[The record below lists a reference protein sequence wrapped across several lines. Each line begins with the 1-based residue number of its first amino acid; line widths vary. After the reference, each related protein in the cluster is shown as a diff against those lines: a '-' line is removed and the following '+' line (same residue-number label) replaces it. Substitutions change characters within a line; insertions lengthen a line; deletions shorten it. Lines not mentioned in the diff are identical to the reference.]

1 MLPVL
6 IAAACW
12 AAAGYVVGS
21 DALERQKSFH
31 DEVEHAKKFELAQNK
46 KIEDLNKKVNDNF
59 DMLTSLAAHQEECQH
74 ENTAE
79 LQARINRLEAALGLN
94 EATKEELEKLK
105 DELENK
111 NA

>member
-21 DALERQKSFH
+21 DALGRQKSFH
-31 DEVEHAKKFELAQNK
+31 DEVEHAKNFELAQDRKIKDLGK
-46 KIEDLNKKVNDNF
+46 KIDERF
-59 DMLTSLAAHQEECQH
+59 ETLTNLAAQQEECQQD
-74 ENTAE
+74 TAE
-79 LQARINRLEAALGLN
+79 LKARIHRLETSLGLN
-94 EATKEELEKLK
+94 AATKEELEKLK
-105 DELENK
+105 AELENK

>member
-31 DEVEHAKKFELAQNK
+31 DEVGHAKKFELSQEE
-46 KIEDLNKKVNDNF
+46 IEDLNKKVNDNLETLI
-59 DMLTSLAAHQEECQH
+59 DLAARQKECQY
-74 ENTAE
+74 EDTAE
-79 LQARINRLEAALGLN
+79 LKARIHRLETALGLN

-105 DELENK
+105 IELENK

>member
-21 DALERQKSFH
+21 DALKHQKSFH
-31 DEVEHAKKFELAQNK
+31 DEVEHAKKFEMSQNK
-46 KIEDLNKKVNDNF
+46 KIETLNKRVNDAS
-59 DMLTSLAAHQEECQH
+59 DTLTYLTARQEECH
-74 ENTAE
+74 EGTAE
-79 LQARINRLEAALGLN
+79 LKARLHRLETSLGLN

-105 DELENK
+105 AEMENK